1 MILLISFILFL
12 ECKGNVHLDDMIDDL
27 EMRITYLENQFDS
40 YRIQKLGKK
49 DMKTKGKEKMETK
62 GKEKMI
68 EDETV
73 ADKEVWDNI
82 KFTDEQINKLKEK
95 YGLGHMKIIDEQI
108 NEFLDDMFNQKKKEL
123 LLIKGKKLKLLKG
136 CFVSS
141 LRENKLRLSLVLMI
155 ILKMMHCLLVIV
167 KLMRVNTKDDAF
179 SVSVYEDDESE
190 ADDDTDVMWVV
201 PYKSHASTS
210 KVSKFKEQKGKRKK
224 NSSEVNKPTNDFKR
238 PYSEVRITYCVLGLT
253 APRSVVGCSSS
264 KNDAVGCSS
273 SKKGAVGC
281 SSTKQTMYYGSWHVT
296 WKGVRQ
302 MVSTG

>member
-1 MILLISFILFL
+1 
-12 ECKGNVHLDDMIDDL
+12 
-27 EMRITYLENQFDS
+27 
-40 YRIQKLGKK
+40 
-49 DMKTKGKEKMETK
+49 METK

-123 LLIKGKKLKLLKG
+123 LLIK
-136 CFVSS
+136 
-141 LRENKLRLSLVLMI
+141 
-155 ILKMMHCLLVIV
+155 VIV

-179 SVSVYEDDESE
+179 SVSDSEDDESE

-210 KVSKFKEQKGKRKK
+210 KVSKFKEQKGLLDLLWDVPAAKTVQWGVPAVKRVQWDVQAQ
-224 NSSEVNKPTNDFKR
+224 NR
-238 PYSEVRITYCVLGLT
+238 R
-253 APRSVVGCSSS
+253 CS
-264 KNDAVGCSS
+264 
-273 SKKGAVGC
+273 
-281 SSTKQTMYYGSWHVT
+281 YGSWHVT